1 MTKEVK
7 IDQMELSNLRSLLYC
22 HFGDYS
28 KAESWY
34 TSHNRILDEV
44 PEDMVTAGRFEEVA
58 MLVDC
63 LRDRDAEARAKLK
76 QTLSWG

>member
-1 MTKEVK
+1 MTKAIRV
-7 IDQMELSNLRSLLYC
+7 DDMELSNLHSLLYC

-34 TSHNRILDEV
+34 VSHNRILGEV
-44 PEDMVTAGRFEEVA
+44 PEDMVQDGRLEEVA

-63 LRDRDAEARAKLK
+63 LRERDATAIAKLK
-76 QTLSWG
+76 QSLSWG